1 MKRMKVLIVT
11 YYWPP
16 SAGGGVQRW
25 LKLSG
30 HLPEFSIEPII
41 FTPENPAF
49 SLKDE
54 SLLQEVPRQLE
65 VWRFPIWEPFK
76 LFGKGKQLKQGQVL
90 EKARKSTWDRLAIW
104 VRAHLFVPDPRV
116 FWVRPAV
123 SFLLPMIKSNH
134 IDAVI
139 TTGPPHSM
147 HLIGLALKKKAGIKW
162 VADFRDPWSE
172 WDILEKLGVNG
183 RAMKRH
189 QQLEQQV
196 ILGCDLLIT
205 VSKSWEADFQRLGAR
220 QTFVLPNGYEP
231 SPLPKGGGETGGK
244 FLVAHLGM
252 LNEMRNPGALWR
264 AISELCVENREF
276 AALLEIYLA
285 GITSKPVID
294 TIGSYPELREKLVVD
309 GYLSHE
315 GAMMAMKRSG
325 IQLLITND
333 SVNARGH
340 IPGKLF
346 EYLEAR
352 RPILAIGDPN
362 GDAASIIRETQ
373 AGACVAFD
381 DAAGIKREVLARF
394 QDFQRGKAFVPQ
406 KIDQYSR
413 RSQAMKLSNKL
424 FQLILPPGGSTT
436 E

>member
-30 HLPEFSIEPII
+30 HLPEFGVEPII

-49 SLKDE
+49 SLKDD
-54 SLLQEVPRQLE
+54 SLEREVPQDME
-65 VWRFPIWEPFK
+65 IWKFPIWEPFN
-76 LFGKGKQLKQGQVL
+76 LFGRGKQLKQGQVL
-90 EKARKSTWDRLAIW
+90 EKENKSVWDRLAIW
-104 VRAHLFVPDPRV
+104 ARANLFIPDPRV

-147 HLIGLALKKKAGIKW
+147 HLIGLELQKKTGVKW

-172 WDILEKLGVNG
+172 WDILNKLGVKG

-189 QQLEQQV
+189 QKLEQQV
-196 ILGCDLLIT
+196 IQNCDLLIT
-205 VSKSWEADFQRLGAR
+205 VSKSWCVDFERLGAK
-220 QTFVLPNGYEP
+220 QTFVLTNGYEP
-231 SPLPKGGGETGGK
+231 SARQEGAAEGDSK
-244 FLVAHLGM
+244 FVISHLGM
-252 LNEMRNPGALWR
+252 LSEMRNPAALWQ
-264 AISELCVENREF
+264 AIAELCVENREF
-276 AALLEIYLA
+276 AAQLEIYLA

-294 TIGSYPELREKLVVD
+294 TIGAYPELKEKLVVD
-309 GYLSHE
+309 GYLSHQGAI
-315 GAMMAMKRSG
+315 GAMRRSG
-325 IQLLITND
+325 MQLLITND
-333 SVNARGH
+333 SANARGH

-352 RPILAIGDPN
+352 RPILAIGDPK
-362 GDAASIIRETQ
+362 GDAASIIHETQ

-381 DAAGIKREVLARF
+381 DVAGIKKEVSARF
-394 QDFQRGKAFVPQ
+394 QDFQKRNVFAPQ

-413 RSQAMKLSNKL
+413 RSLAMKLSNKL
-424 FQLILPPGGSTT
+424 FQLILPPGGGAT